1 MQYHHPIREF
11 KCNNQYP
18 SIIPQTPTTT
28 FLLQQATP
36 TILKQQA
43 LIISRSNQSTHPT
56 TFHLL
61 QNKTDIMFLLNHLNW
76 TIFKTSPSNS
86 EIAGAVF
93 RAG

>member
-1 MQYHHPIREF
+1 MQYHHHPIREF
-11 KCNNQYP
+11 KCNNQSP
-18 SIIPQTPTTT
+18 SIIPQMPTT
-28 FLLQQATP
+28 FLLQQSTP
-36 TILKQQA
+36 TIPKPQA

-61 QNKTDIMFLLNHLNW
+61 QNKTDIMFLLNHLSW